1 MIRSETFHT
10 DNSGFGK
17 AMEFIK
23 QFLDDCKI
31 KNKARIKALLVVEEA
46 LGSLIDHRKGDDIHI
61 CLHLLLGTVTIELS
75 IKGEQFPLTE
85 NIMSAKLP
93 KNGEKDIRK
102 QDAIRNIMLRSLTD
116 DLKYQHKDGVNYVQ
130 VTLVKSK
137 HALLFQTLGAMLLAI
152 LVGLILSS
160 TAPAS
165 FNSLLNINLLSPIKT
180 MYLNALKMVAAPVV
194 FFSIVSCIV
203 RFSDLSAL
211 GRIGLKILSLYFC
224 TTLIAVGEG
233 ILLSMIVSI
242 VVLSMGAPGIPGSG
256 LICLSVLLTQMNV
269 PVEAIGLVMGIDPLI
284 GMFRCMSNCLGDVVV
299 TSIVAKSEDQM
310 NMEVYRQ

>member
-1 MIRSETFHT
+1 M
-10 DNSGFGK
+10 
-17 AMEFIK
+17 
-23 QFLDDCKI
+23 
-31 KNKARIKALLVVEEA
+31 
-46 LGSLIDHRKGDDIHI
+46 
-61 CLHLLLGTVTIELS
+61 
-75 IKGEQFPLTE
+75 
-85 NIMSAKLP
+85 MSAKLP
-93 KNGEKDIRK
+93 KNGENDIRK

-137 HALLFQTLGAMLLAI
+137 HAFLFQTLGAMLLAI
-152 LVGLILSS
+152 VVGFILSAI
-160 TAPAS
+160 APAS
-165 FNSLLNINLLSPIKT
+165 FNSSLNINLLSPIKT

-203 RFSDLSAL
+203 RFPDLSAL
-211 GRIGLKILSLYFC
+211 GRIGVKILSLYLC
-224 TTLIAVGEG
+224 TTFIAVGEG

-256 LICLSVLLTQMNV
+256 LFCLSVLLTQMNV

-310 NMEVYRQ
+310 NMEIYRQ

>member
-1 MIRSETFHT
+1 MIRAERFHT

-17 AMEFIK
+17 AMEFIQ
-23 QFLDDCKI
+23 QFLADCKI
-31 KNKARIKALLVVEEA
+31 ENKARIKALLVVEEA
-46 LGSLIDHRKGDDIHI
+46 LSNLIYHRKDDETNI
-61 CLHLLLGTVTIELS
+61 CLHSLLGTVTIEFS

-85 NIMSAKLP
+85 NMMSAKLQ
-93 KNGEKDIRK
+93 KNGEKDIRT

-116 DLKYQHKDGVNYVQ
+116 DLKYQHKEGVNYVQ

-160 TAPAS
+160 AAPAS

-211 GRIGLKILSLYFC
+211 GRIGVKILSLYLC
-224 TTLIAVGEG
+224 TTFIAVGIG
-233 ILLSMIVSI
+233 VGTYYLFQ
-242 VVLSMGAPGIPGSG
+242 PGSANMTG
-256 LICLSVLLTQMNV
+256 LAQDASSITSKTMNLSIKDT
-269 PVEAIGLVMGIDPLI
+269 
-284 GMFRCMSNCLGDVVV
+284 
-299 TSIVAKSEDQM
+299 IVGTFLPTFLALFLSQTCSS
-310 NMEVYRQ
+310 